1 MKSVPELPEDFQE
14 AHLQAPAASLGEA
27 QWEAAV
33 VGAGPA
39 GAMAALHLARRGRRV
54 LLIDRARFP
63 RDKTCGDGLIADAL
77 AALNRAGLGDA
88 VRCLG
93 HRMNSASV
101 FSPAGIEFAIP
112 GEYVTLERRV
122 LDALIAREAVAA
134 GASFCHGQVV
144 RAAPATDG
152 GVRLRIRECPHEVS
166 ARVLMVA
173 TGAPVGFAR
182 QLGLITRLRPSAIG
196 LRCYVRS
203 RMALDHIVGAYHRST
218 VPGYGWIFPL
228 GEGVFNVGAVVF
240 FGYHRGWRTINVRD
254 AFGLFTRE
262 SPLARRLLAEG
273 EMIAPLK
280 GAMLRCGL
288 AGSRL
293 LGPGNVLAVG
303 EAAGSTLPLLAEGV
317 GKAMQTGQIAAEV
330 AAEALAADDM
340 TMLDAYPRRIDQELR
355 PLYHGYR
362 LAQWWITVPWLNDFM
377 SRRVAHSERLSSMM
391 AGMIQGT
398 CDPRRVFSART
409 VMRSLWRWR
418 P

>member
-1 MKSVPELPEDFQE
+1 MKSVPELAEDFQQ
-14 AHLQAPAASLGEA
+14 ARLQGPAASLGRS

-93 HRMNSASV
+93 HRMDSTSV
-101 FSPAGIEFAIP
+101 FSPAGIEFTIP
-112 GEYVTLERRV
+112 GEYVTLSRRV
-122 LDALIAREAVAA
+122 LDALVAREAVAA
-134 GASFCHGQVV
+134 GASFCQGEVV
-144 RAAPATDG
+144 HAEPAPDG
-152 GVRLRIRECPHEVS
+152 AVRLRIRGCPVDVT
-166 ARVLMVA
+166 ARVLIVA
-173 TGAPVGFAR
+173 TGASAGFAR
-182 QLGLITRLRPSAIG
+182 QLGLITRLRPSAVG

-203 RMALDHIVGAYHRST
+203 RMALDHIVGAYHRSIL
-218 VPGYGWIFPL
+218 PGYGWIFPM
-228 GEGVFNVGAVVF
+228 GEGVFNVGVVVF
-240 FGYHRGWRTINVRD
+240 SGYRRGRRSINVRD
-254 AFGLFTRE
+254 AFGLFTRDF
-262 SPLARRLLAEG
+262 PLARQLLAEG
-273 EMIAPLK
+273 ETIAPLK

-330 AAEALAADDM
+330 TAEALAADDM
-340 TMLDAYPRRIDQELR
+340 TMLDAYPRRIEQELR
-355 PLYHGYR
+355 SLYDGYR
-362 LAQWWITVPWLNDFM
+362 LAQWWITVPWLNNFM
-377 SRRVAHSERLSSMM
+377 SRRVARNERLSSVL
-391 AGMIQGT
+391 AGLIEGT
-398 CDPRRVFSART
+398 CDPRQVFSARA
-409 VMRSLWRWR
+409 VVRSLWW
-418 P
+418 